1 MSGAEIDRLHAAA
14 RKELAEFWQM
24 CIEDGTDEVQN
35 LENFARVFEALAD
48 AARWLKDLPDT
59 LPDTADQATLLSA
72 VERAVLRFNTVNE
85 ACGYPIETDEREIIA
100 GFLCEAAAARGLDLD
115 RVEHRDPTLAYREW

>member
-1 MSGAEIDRLHAAA
+1 M
-14 RKELAEFWQM
+14 
-24 CIEDGTDEVQN
+24 
-35 LENFARVFEALAD
+35 AD

-72 VERAVLRFNTVNE
+72 VERAVLRFNPVNE

-100 GFLCEAAAARGLDLD
+100 GFLCEAAAAQGLDLD
-115 RVEHRDPTLAYREW
+115 RVEHRDPTLPYRNW

>member
-59 LPDTADQATLLSA
+59 ADQATLLSA
-72 VERAVLRFNTVNE
+72 VERAVLRLNS
-85 ACGYPIETDEREIIA
+85 AD
-100 GFLCEAAAARGLDLD
+100 
-115 RVEHRDPTLAYREW
+115 